1 MAVYDKAYEL
11 ANDLK
16 QSTEYQ
22 HYMQVKQEVE
32 AEPMTR
38 KMLIDF
44 MKKQF
49 EIQTRQ
55 MTGQQVPADELDKFK
70 KLADLVQ
77 MNRTALRYIEAE
89 QRIAVLI
96 QDVQRI
102 LMEGMEIGY
111 KEVFDQ

>member
-11 ANDLK
+11 AQDLK
-16 QSTEYQ
+16 QSSEYQ
-22 HYMQVKQEVE
+22 QYMQVKKDVD

-49 EIQTRQ
+49 EIQSRQ
-55 MTGQQVPADELDKFK
+55 MTGEQISADELDKFK
-70 KLADLVQ
+70 KLAELVQ
-77 MNRTALRYIEAE
+77 MNRTAIRYIEAE
-89 QRIAVLI
+89 QRIAVLM

-102 LMEGMEIGY
+102 LMEGLEIGF
-111 KEVFDQ
+111 KEVFEQ